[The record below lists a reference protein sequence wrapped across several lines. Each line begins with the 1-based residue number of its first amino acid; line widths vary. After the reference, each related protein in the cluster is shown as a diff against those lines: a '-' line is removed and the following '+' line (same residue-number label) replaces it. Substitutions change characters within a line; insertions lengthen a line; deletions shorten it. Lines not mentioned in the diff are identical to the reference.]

1 MSSSIGRLELAFSV
15 AFSCILLSIF
25 GVGLALTPGAYSK
38 TAHKYCGY
46 KILGQAG
53 ILGQTFI
60 YLTALMPAGL
70 SQMKP
75 ILMVLATFGWLVFA
89 FNSFRIYRQLRPYQR
104 NAFSTFKFILV
115 LFLVMGFTVKIL
127 GEPISSWDARSIW
140 FFHGKMLYYANPD
153 SLLNVSWLHPSVAFS
168 HADYPKLVATT
179 SAWAASII
187 GTWNEYLPKTSIL
200 VLTLTAT
207 FLLFSLARNFT
218 QLIGWLFLILL
229 NIGNLLWV
237 GLMDGYLAVF
247 ASLALWYTWRGL
259 EDNQGDQLLTGGV
272 IALFLCQIKNEGQL
286 FLAIFLVV
294 IFPLSLLQY
303 KKLQQHTSRWALW
316 PLFLTLATT
325 FVWKN
330 FIRANE
336 IKNDLFQDSSAI
348 ANKLITRLTDGS
360 LSVISGFVAEKSVFY
375 QTILGSLFI
384 LTGLSVYAHKK
395 NRVLLAS
402 QKAKII
408 IAFAALGACYTIGIT
423 SIYLLTPHDLV
434 WHLETSLSRTIL
446 IPVWVLNTINLIILT
461 EGEYQVIARPNHG
474 I

>member
-1 MSSSIGRLELAFSV
+1 MVFSV
-15 AFSCILLSIF
+15 AFSCILLSTF
-25 GVGLALTPGAYSK
+25 GVGLALTPEAYSK
-38 TAHKYCGY
+38 ASHKYCGY
-46 KILGQAG
+46 RVLGTAG
-53 ILGQTFI
+53 ILGQTLI
-60 YLTALMPAGL
+60 YLAAFMPVGL

-75 ILMVLATFGWLVFA
+75 ILGVLAAFGWLVFTV
-89 FNSFRIYRQLRPYQR
+89 NSFRVHRQSKPFQVQ
-104 NAFSTFKFILV
+104 AFSTFKFMLV
-115 LFLVMGFTVKIL
+115 LFLAVGFTVKIL

-168 HADYPKLVATT
+168 HADYPKLVAAT

-187 GTWNEYLPKTSIL
+187 GTWNEYIPKTSIL
-200 VLTLTAT
+200 MLALTAT

-259 EDNQGDQLLTGGV
+259 EDNHGGHLLTGGV

-303 KKLQQHTSRWALW
+303 KKTQQHTSRWALW
-316 PLFLTLATT
+316 PLFLTLAPT
-325 FVWKN
+325 FVWKV
-330 FIRANE
+330 FIRTNE
-336 IKNDLFQDSSAI
+336 IKNDLFLDSSAI

-360 LSVISGFVAEKSVFY
+360 LGVIGGFVAEKSVFY
-375 QTILGSLFI
+375 QTILGSLLI
-384 LTGLSVYAHKK
+384 LAGLSVYTHKK
-395 NRVLLAS
+395 NRVVFAS

-408 IAFAALGACYTIGIT
+408 VAFAVLGACYTIGIT

-434 WHLETSLSRTIL
+434 WHLETSLSRTVL

-461 EGEYQVIARPNHG
+461 EGEWPTRGPI
-474 I
+474 